1 MSDVAH
7 PIGADLQLGPTG
19 DLLLVSGTEETKQR
33 ILHRLLTARGSYI
46 WQLTYGAG
54 LPEMVGEVAS
64 GQQIAAI
71 ITSQLALEQA
81 VAVSPEP
88 VVGVVASALGTVS
101 ATITYTDSGAGP
113 GQVLSVSLGA

>member
-19 DLLLVSGTEETKQR
+19 DLLLVSGADETKQR

-71 ITSQLALEQA
+71 IMSQLALEQA

-101 ATITYTDSGAGP
+101 ATITYADSGAGP

>member
-19 DLLLVSGTEETKQR
+19 DLLLVSGADETKQR

-71 ITSQLALEQA
+71 ITSQLALEQT

-88 VVGVVASALGTVS
+88 VVGGVASALGTVS
-101 ATITYTDSGAGP
+101 ATVTDTDSGAGP